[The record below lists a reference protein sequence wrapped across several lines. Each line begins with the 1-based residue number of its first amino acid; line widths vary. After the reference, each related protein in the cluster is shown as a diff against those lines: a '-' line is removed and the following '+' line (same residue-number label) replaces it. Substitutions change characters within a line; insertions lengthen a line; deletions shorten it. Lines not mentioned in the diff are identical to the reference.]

1 MKIEEVLAE
10 ADKAL
15 YSLKIE
21 DAIIYLET
29 ALEINPNNIE
39 ALIKLSKIALTRDEK
54 VKVVCENSFTYGL
67 LHTLF
72 LG

>member
-1 MKIEEVLAE
+1 MKIEEVLEE

-39 ALIKLSKIALTRDEK
+39 ALIKLSKIA
-54 VKVVCENSFTYGL
+54 
-67 LHTLF
+67 
-72 LG
+72 